1 MNKNLT
7 LMPLFLLE
15 IAVSIFFILAFGFG
29 NFLIFILMS
38 VIFGVI
44 ILGIFWNNMLEFQV
58 SDFKDMLKQFSF
70 VVAGF
75 LLIFPGVLT
84 SFSGIL
90 VLIFALIIKIKPI
103 KVKKNKDNEEI
114 IDVEI
119 IEDKK

>member
-15 IAVSIFFILAFGFG
+15 VAASILFIIAFGFG

-44 ILGIFWNNMLEFQV
+44 VLGIFWNNMLEFQV
-58 SDFKDMLKQFSF
+58 GDFKSMIKQFSF
-70 VVAGF
+70 VIAGF
-75 LLIFPGVLT
+75 LLIFPGILT
-84 SFSGIL
+84 SFFGIL

-103 KVKKNKDNEEI
+103 KSKQNRDNEEI